1 MSIHTRPRRDDDDNL
16 AVAKASRQGHGGFA
30 SMIPSI
36 LHDAAEASPV
46 LELGAEHSDG
56 RGITDGKDADAKDTE
71 TRDDDGKVAA
81 FLLRNGLRPSAVTA
95 AHEFARAMFPGCEV
109 ERAPFQGYCSYTL
122 LLRPLPGGATGRRR
136 DSGVE
141 AGGGGSVG
149 SQSQSES
156 GTSWKSGG
164 SSGGGGRLVQFR
176 PRRHGI
182 DVEMCGEA
190 RGVLGDGV
198 VPGVEELGV
207 LEGLDTATTTR
218 GGKGKKDGE
227 LCAYLLERVG
237 GVSLTGFRGICAGLE
252 TDPRASRRR
261 LVADLAVVFADSWR
275 GRREGSG
282 GGGHGN
288 TGVRGRVGG
297 SLAWRLEIME
307 KGLPCEFRDV
317 VRDVRRDLRG
327 IEGLP
332 WVVTHGDLVPDNI
345 MVHPPREEAED
356 EGGEAWVRR
365 KLGWGREERAGGLVG
380 LIDWA
385 EAEWLPFGVGMYGL
399 EEVLGEDVV
408 VGGSSDVD
416 FVGGGS
422 AATTTAT
429 ITTTTMTTTTRFE
442 YYPEAASLRA
452 LFWDEVGR
460 VVGDEEVIRRAKRAQ
475 VLGVLLW
482 RGIAFDDGALGRV
495 VDGERDA
502 WDLQRLRA
510 WAFEDGGLGL
520 TRDGC

>member
-1 MSIHTRPRRDDDDNL
+1 
-16 AVAKASRQGHGGFA
+16 
-30 SMIPSI
+30 
-36 LHDAAEASPV
+36 
-46 LELGAEHSDG
+46 
-56 RGITDGKDADAKDTE
+56 
-71 TRDDDGKVAA
+71 DDGKVAA
-81 FLLRNGLRPSAVTA
+81 FLERNGLHSSAITA
-95 AHEFARAMFPGCEV
+95 AHEFAQATFPGCEV

-141 AGGGGSVG
+141 ASGGGSVG

-164 SSGGGGRLVQFR
+164 SGGGGGRLIQFR

-190 RGVLGDGV
+190 RGVFGDGI
-198 VPGVEELGV
+198 VPGVQELGI
-207 LEGLDTATTTR
+207 LEGLDMTMTTNR
-218 GGKGKKDGE
+218 GGKGKKEGE

-237 GVSLTGFRGICAGLE
+237 GVSLTGFRQISAGLE
-252 TDPRASRRR
+252 TDPRAPRRR

-275 GRREGSG
+275 GKLEGFG
-282 GGGHGN
+282 GGGPGDS
-288 TGVRGRVGG
+288 VRGRVGG

-307 KGLPCEFRDV
+307 KGLPSEFRDV
-317 VRDVRRDLRG
+317 VREVRRDLGG

-345 MVHPPREEAED
+345 MVHPPHGAEGEG
-356 EGGEAWVRR
+356 EGGEAWVRQ

-408 VGGSSDVD
+408 VDGGSDVD

-422 AATTTAT
+422 AATTT
-429 ITTTTMTTTTRFE
+429 TTTTMTTTARFE

-460 VVGDEEVIRRAKRAQ
+460 VLGDEEVIRRAKRAQ

-495 VDGERDA
+495 VDEERDA

-520 TRDGC
+520 TRGK

>member
-1 MSIHTRPRRDDDDNL
+1 MSIVTRPRRDDDGNIG
-16 AVAKASRQGHGGFA
+16 VAKASRQGQGGFA

-36 LHDAAEASPV
+36 LHDAAETKPV
-46 LELGAEHSDG
+46 LDSGAEDADG
-56 RGITDGKDADAKDTE
+56 QGTTDGKDIETKDTE
-71 TRDDDGKVAA
+71 ARDDVGKVAA
-81 FLLRNGLRPSAVTA
+81 FLGRNGLHPSAITA
-95 AHEFARAMFPGCEV
+95 AHEFAQATFPGFEV

-122 LLRPLPGGATGRRR
+122 LLRPLPSGATGQRR

-164 SSGGGGRLVQFR
+164 SNGSGGGGGRLVQFR

-182 DVEMCGEA
+182 DVKMCGEA

-207 LEGLDTATTTR
+207 LEGQDTTTTTTTR

-227 LCAYLLERVG
+227 LCAFLLERVG
-237 GVSLTGFRGICAGLE
+237 GVSLTGFRRISADLE

-317 VRDVRRDLRG
+317 VREVRGDLRG

-345 MVHPPREEAED
+345 MVHPPREEAEG
-356 EGGEAWVRR
+356 EGGEAWFTLMFTPWFQ
-365 KLGWGREERAGGLVG
+365 KLAQIEN
-380 LIDWA
+380 
-385 EAEWLPFGVGMYGL
+385 
-399 EEVLGEDVV
+399 EDELWTPLA
-408 VGGSSDVD
+408 
-416 FVGGGS
+416 F
-422 AATTTAT
+422 
-429 ITTTTMTTTTRFE
+429 
-442 YYPEAASLRA
+442 
-452 LFWDEVGR
+452 
-460 VVGDEEVIRRAKRAQ
+460 
-475 VLGVLLW
+475 LL
-482 RGIAFDDGALGRV
+482 
-495 VDGERDA
+495 
-502 WDLQRLRA
+502 
-510 WAFEDGGLGL
+510 
-520 TRDGC
+520 